1 MWLGVAILV
10 LAVALATLWLARK
23 PIARG
28 FVDRAFA
35 AAKVPARYTIEE
47 LAFGHQRLTDIV
59 IGDPRRPDLVA
70 DWLELET
77 SVGLDGVKVVGISAG
92 TVRARGR
99 IVDGALSLGSLD
111 RLIPKSSGQ
120 FRLPAVALNLG
131 DARMRLETSQGAIGI
146 KATGRGRLDGGFR
159 GKVAAVSE
167 RIASGDCVV
176 EAARAALAIDIRQD
190 TIRLSGPVRAL
201 AAGCAGNNASGV
213 RADIDAAIA
222 PAFDR
227 WHGAARLV
235 ANSARA
241 PSLAMAG
248 LSADLRFAGT
258 ARSVQGKAAL
268 TADRLV
274 GGGIDGRAGA
284 IDGAFRYAGGKGAYT
299 GQVRVGRAAL
309 AGGMRA
315 SFAAI
320 GSAGEGTPVAPLT
333 AQLARALDTAAR
345 DFAVNAD
352 VSAATDGA
360 RGSVT
365 LTRLLAVAESG
376 ASVTLTSGE
385 GAQFVWPNG
394 GFTARG
400 ELVTGGGGLPDMRAT
415 LAQAAIGAPIT
426 GVATIAPYEA
436 GGARLAL
443 APVTFSAGLDG
454 RTRIDSVV
462 TLTGPLGG
470 GSVEALRAP
479 LAAQWDGRGSLAV
492 NPDCVPVSVERLRVG
507 GLDARGASTQLCP
520 VDGAML
526 RVAGSWIGGG
536 AKARDL
542 RLAGA
547 IGSSPLTL
555 RADSAVVRLG
565 DRRFD
570 LTGIAVRIGTAD
582 RLTWLDVARL
592 DGAFG
597 QMLGGKFSG
606 AGGQIGAVPL
616 LLSDAAGTW
625 QMNGGKLQVAG
636 ALAVK
641 DAAADPRFNPLAA
654 NEVALTLADNRIV
667 ATGALAVPDHNV
679 KVADVT
685 IVHDLSRGTGVADLT
700 ITDLRFTKSFQPDT
714 LTPLTT
720 GVVADV
726 AGTVRGEGHIRWTPD
741 DVTSDGVFRTTNT
754 NLAAAFGPVTGLS
767 GEIRFTDL
775 LGLVS
780 APGQVAT
787 VKSIDTGVAVSDG
800 TIRYQLLGPSRIALA
815 EAVWPFAGGKLNLDP
830 TTLDFLDPGGRRLT
844 FRMTGVDAAQ
854 FLQQFDFKNLNA
866 TGVFDGTLPMIF
878 DASGG
883 RIENGR
889 LKVRP
894 GGGTLAY
901 VGEVSKAN
909 LGTWGNMAFEALK
922 SLRYRSLELTMNG
935 ALAGE
940 VITEAKFAGVAQGE
954 GATSNF
960 LTRRIAKL
968 PFVFNVR
975 IRAPFRS
982 LVDSATSFYDPRR
995 LIERNLPALI
1005 REQNARQRPVQ
1016 PPASEKVR

>member
-1 MWLGVAILV
+1 MWLGVAVLA
-10 LAVALATLWLARK
+10 LAVATATLWLARK

-28 FVDRAFA
+28 FVDRTFA
-35 AAKVPARYTIEE
+35 AAKVPARYTIEQ
-47 LAFGHQRLTDIV
+47 LAFGHQRLTDVV

-70 DWLELET
+70 DWVELQT

-92 TVRARGR
+92 NVRARGR
-99 IVDGALSLGSLD
+99 IVDGGLSLGSLD
-111 RLIPKSSGQ
+111 RLIPTSAGP
-120 FRLPAVALNLG
+120 FRLPAIALNLRDG
-131 DARMRLETSQGAIGI
+131 RLRLDTPQGAVGI

-159 GKVAAVSE
+159 GKIAAVSE
-167 RIASGDCVV
+167 RIASGDC
-176 EAARAALAIDIRQD
+176 AAQSARAVLAVDIRQD
-190 TIRLSGPVRAL
+190 AIRLTGPVRAD
-201 AAGCAGNNASGV
+201 AAACAGSDASGL
-213 RADIDAAIA
+213 RADMDVSVAS
-222 PAFDR
+222 AFDR
-227 WHGAARLV
+227 WYGAARLV
-235 ANSARA
+235 ADSVRA
-241 PSLAMAG
+241 HSLTMAG
-248 LSADLRFAGT
+248 MSGDLRFAGT
-258 ARSVQGKAAL
+258 AQSVQGKATL
-268 TADRLV
+268 KADRLA
-274 GGGIDGRAGA
+274 GGGIDGQAGA
-284 IDGAFRYAGGKGAYT
+284 IDGAFRYAAGKGAFT
-299 GQVRVGRAAL
+299 GQARVGRAAL
-309 AGGMRA
+309 DAGTRA
-315 SFAAI
+315 SFATI
-320 GSAGEGTPVAPLT
+320 GGAGSGTPVAPLT
-333 AQLARALDTAAR
+333 TQLARALDAAAR

-352 VSAATDGA
+352 VSAATDGV
-360 RGSVT
+360 RGSVRV
-365 LTRLLAVAESG
+365 TRLLAVAESG
-376 ASVTLTSGE
+376 ASVTLISGD

-394 GFTARG
+394 GVTVRG

-415 LAQAAIGAPIT
+415 LAQAVIGAPVT

-436 GGARLAL
+436 GSARLAL

-454 RTRIDSVV
+454 RTRIASVA
-462 TLTGPLGG
+462 TLTGPLGS
-470 GSVEALRAP
+470 GSVEALRVP
-479 LAAQWDGRGSLAV
+479 IAAQWDGRGSLAV
-492 NPDCVPVSVERLRVG
+492 NPGCVLVSVERLRVG
-507 GLDARGASTQLCP
+507 GIDARGTRTLLCP
-520 VDGAML
+520 IDGAMV
-526 RVAGSWIGGG
+526 RVAGGRVGGG
-536 AKARDL
+536 AMARDL

-547 IGSSPLTL
+547 IGSSPLAL
-555 RADSAVVRLG
+555 RAGSAVVRLSE
-565 DRRFD
+565 RRFD
-570 LTGIAVRIGTAD
+570 LTDVAVRIGTAD
-582 RLTWLDVARL
+582 RVTRFDVARL

-597 QMLGGKFSG
+597 QMLSGTFGG

-616 LLSDAAGTW
+616 ILSEAAGTW
-625 QMNGGKLQVAG
+625 RMAGGKLQVAG
-636 ALAVK
+636 ALVVK

-654 NEVALTLADNRIV
+654 NRVVLTLIDNRIV
-667 ATGALAVPDHNV
+667 ATGVLVATDHNV

-685 IVHDLSRGTGVADLT
+685 IAHDLSRGAGSADLAV
-700 ITDLRFTKSFQPDT
+700 TDLRFTRSFQPDT

-726 AGTVRGEGHIRWTPD
+726 AGTVNGEGHIRWTPD
-741 DVTSDGVFRTTNT
+741 SVTSDGVFRTANT

-787 VKSIDTGVAVSDG
+787 VKSIDTGIAVSDG
-800 TIRYQLLGPSRIALA
+800 TIRYQLLGPSRIELT
-815 EAVWPFAGGKLNLDP
+815 EAVWPFAGGRLDLEP
-830 TTLDFLDPGGRRLT
+830 TTFDFLDPGGRHLT
-844 FRMTGVDAAQ
+844 FRLTGVDAAQ

-866 TGVFDGTLPMIF
+866 TGIFDGTLPMIF

-889 LKVRP
+889 LKVRA

-909 LGTWGNMAFEALK
+909 LGTWGNMAFDALK
-922 SLRYRSLELTMNG
+922 SLRYRTLELTMNG

-954 GATSNF
+954 GTKSNF
-960 LTRRIAKL
+960 LIRRIAKL